1 LVRVS
6 QLRSRDTS
14 LPAEVLAQRV
24 EALAR
29 RLSVSRPVRLAQSAL
44 VEVPTVIGVLRPLIL
59 LPATAMTGLSAE
71 QLDAILAH
79 EIAHIRRH
87 DYFINLIQTVI
98 ETLLFYHPAVWWLS
112 GRIRQERENCCDDI
126 ASHVCENPIRY
137 AEALV
142 RMEELRAP
150 AGGLAMAAT
159 GGNLALRIRRLL
171 GQPPRESSSPN
182 WWIGGL
188 VSLLIVIALLLTV
201 VSQSSETLAEET
213 DRSPVNVRA
222 VEDEEKNVVPD
233 TEEASPPTP
242 AQIADAMEASMR
254 SYLTVDLSADVS
266 KGKTAEQKPFEP
278 QETDF
283 PPMLP
288 SDIEHPATDSLP
300 SIQTHHCTLVR
311 TSAWVMVGSKALTEP
326 CTTTPRIRC

>member
-1 LVRVS
+1 M
-6 QLRSRDTS
+6 RSRDTS
-14 LPAEVLAQRV
+14 LPTEALAQRV

-59 LPATAMTGLSAE
+59 LPATAMTGLSTE

-112 GRIRQERENCCDDI
+112 GRILQERENCCDDI
-126 ASHVCENPIRY
+126 ASNVCENPIRY
-137 AEALV
+137 AESLV

-159 GGNLALRIRRLL
+159 GGSLALRIRRLL
-171 GQPPRESSSPN
+171 GQPAHESSSPN

-188 VSLLIVIALLLTV
+188 VSLLIVATLILTV

-213 DRSPVNVRA
+213 EQPQAADSSA
-222 VEDEEKNVVPD
+222 VSQPMPDKADPKDEIG
-233 TEEASPPTP
+233 SLTP
-242 AQIADAMEASMR
+242 AQIADLMEESMR
-254 SYLTVDLSADVS
+254 RYSTIDMFGELVIGDGAHSDESSDEVDGTFRYRSVGERFL
-266 KGKTAEQKPFEP
+266 AEQRG
-278 QETDF
+278 
-283 PPMLP
+283 P
-288 SDIEHPATDSLP
+288 SPTK
-300 SIQTHHCTLVR
+300 
-311 TSAWVMVGSKALTEP
+311 GSWLREGFDGKVH
-326 CTTTPRIRC
+326 